1 MRKIKSSLHFDD
13 GLKHHYEIAKIL
25 KKKNFRIFLACTK
38 PLIDKI
44 VLPVH
49 KTHIILSSVK
59 SSTALS
65 YLNKMILI
73 NRIILNNKFKIRFK
87 NAYSH
92 QNDEVSKKIFKKMIN
107 YLINNEDKIYC

>member
-1 MRKIKSSLHFDD
+1 M
-13 GLKHHYEIAKIL
+13 
-25 KKKNFRIFLACTK
+25 KKKNFRDFFICTK

-49 KTHIILSSVK
+49 KLIILSSVK

-92 QNDEVSKKIFKKMIN
+92 QNDEVSKKKFKKMIN